1 MKKLGLRNP
10 AAVAAVLTSPRGQE
24 IIKKQQ
30 EKTEKAISTGFTV
43 LKFGLLAGVLA
54 IVYFKFIKGFTKIK
68 EDTRYTPS
76 NINVT
81 QAKARAEAIYTA
93 LLGFGA
99 NYTAVENALIGL
111 NHNGFI
117 KVYNEFGERRSST
130 LSKMNLVEWLQDQF
144 AESDMVKLRFIIKGF
159 F

>member
-1 MKKLGLRNP
+1 MIESKKIL
-10 AAVAAVLTSPRGQE
+10 SP
-24 IIKKQQ
+24 
-30 EKTEKAISTGFTV
+30 TGFTV
-43 LKFGLLAGVLA
+43 LKIALIGGILTLA
-54 IVYFKFIKGFTKIK
+54 YFKIFKGFQQIQDDK
-68 EDTRYTPS
+68 RYKPS

-99 NYTAVENALIGL
+99 NYNTVENNLTGL

-130 LSKMNLVEWLQDQF
+130 LVKMNLVEWLQDQF
-144 AESDMVKLRFIIKGF
+144 NETEIAKLRFLIKGF